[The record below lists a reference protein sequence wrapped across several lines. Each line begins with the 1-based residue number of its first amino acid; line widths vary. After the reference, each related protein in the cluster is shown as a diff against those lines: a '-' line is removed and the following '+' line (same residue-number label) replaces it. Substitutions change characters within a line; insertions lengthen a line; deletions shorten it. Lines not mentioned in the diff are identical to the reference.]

1 MKKYQIEVCNS
12 ISVSIWSKTDGQTAE
27 RASVRSI
34 FRCSDVLNANTRIG
48 SALAGQS
55 EMRGGGRATSIFD
68 RSVNPILA
76 RGFMPIKLLLPWL
89 DVFRPTYGPDLAWCN
104 LLQRRK
110 A

>member
-1 MKKYQIEVCNS
+1 MKSKLKSKTVKNIYYLSNCMKNS

-55 EMRGGGRATSIFD
+55 EMRGGA
-68 RSVNPILA
+68 
-76 RGFMPIKLLLPWL
+76 
-89 DVFRPTYGPDLAWCN
+89 GPPPFLTDQLT
-104 LLQRRK
+104 LS
-110 A
+110 